1 MTKKADQ
8 AHIEDI
14 LAKQLQFLDGK
25 DWTSPWNGGTDTQYP
40 PIGSLMY
47 RLYPE
52 AIDRFLERVAE
63 RLSAGQ
69 QQQAA
74 KAMAVKLSEPGTRA
88 SLVQRGTLG
97 ICMAIVDRR
106 LGHGAAAL
114 SMGEQSFL
122 SIDRLR
128 TPRHL
133 VEDIRG
139 LGQVARDCPG
149 WIDDMV
155 GVVGNR
161 GAAARNTLH
170 FVWSEI
176 AKAKKNQP
184 RNITS
189 LVKPKVL
196 GEVSEA
202 LGALLPLCQ
211 AGDIEA
217 WLPPACKI
225 AAHLDEHGVG
235 IALGKIQGTL
245 DQVADSSELAQ
256 AGLTVLRRASL
267 ASMAAG
273 QSDEQTVRARRKI

>member
-40 PIGSLMY
+40 PIGSLQY

-52 AIDRFLERVAE
+52 ALDRFLERVAE

-74 KAMAVKLSEPGTRA
+74 KAMAVKLSEPGTRE

-97 ICMAIVDRR
+97 ICMAIIDRR

-114 SMGEQSFL
+114 STGDTSFL

-128 TPRHL
+128 APRHL

-139 LGQVARDCPG
+139 LGQVARDCPS
-149 WIDDMV
+149 WLEEIV
-155 GVVGNR
+155 GEEASR
-161 GAAARNTLH
+161 GAVARNTLH
-170 FVWSEI
+170 FIWAEI
-176 AKAKKNQP
+176 NKARKGLP
-184 RNITS
+184 RNIPS
-189 LVKPKVL
+189 LVKSKVL
-196 GEVSEA
+196 EDVSRA

-211 AGDIEA
+211 PEDVDA

-225 AAHLDEHGVG
+225 ATHLEEHGIEIVP
-235 IALGKIQGTL
+235 GKIPGTL
-245 DQVADSSELAQ
+245 DQVSDSSEMAQTGLA
-256 AGLTVLRRASL
+256 ALRRASL
-267 ASMAAG
+267 ASIAG
-273 QSDEQTVRARRKI
+273 QGDEHTSRSRRKI